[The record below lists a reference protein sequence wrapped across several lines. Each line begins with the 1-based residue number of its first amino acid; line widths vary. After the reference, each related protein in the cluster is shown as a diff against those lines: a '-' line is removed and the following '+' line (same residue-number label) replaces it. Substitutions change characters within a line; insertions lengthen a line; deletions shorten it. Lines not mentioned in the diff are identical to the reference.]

1 MAKQKKTQRLFQA
14 FRDFFIASKEEQEGG
29 MKERIGGLRHYIDKL
44 KPSFSE
50 GGKFPWLH
58 STFEAFETFAFTPNR
73 TTTKGCHVRDAID
86 LKRAMITVVVA
97 LIPAMLFGMW
107 NIGYQTSLHAADWPF
122 QPGTSASWWYCL
134 WFGFLRM
141 LPMLAVSYIV
151 GLTIE
156 FIFAQIRH
164 HEVNEGF
171 LVTGFLIP
179 MIMPVT
185 TPLWQLALAVAFAVI
200 IGKEAFGGTG
210 MNFLNPAL
218 VARAFLFFAYP
229 SRMSGDN
236 VWIAADLW
244 GTDAIAGATPLGELA
259 AKLQPSASAVD
270 MLIGTIPGSTCET
283 SVVAVALG
291 ATLLLLTGIASWRIM
306 LSVLLGGGL
315 MGLLF
320 NQLLTPHSSLFIYG
334 QLPFY
339 YHYLMGGFMFGAVF
353 MATDPVTAA
362 QTNIGKWIYGF
373 LIGAF
378 AVMLRVLNPAYPEGM
393 MLSILL
399 MNCFAPLIDHCV
411 IAQNIKR
418 RQKRVL
424 VKQKA
429 QAQ

>member
-1 MAKQKKTQRLFQA
+1 MFGK
-14 FRDFFIASKEEQEGG
+14 
-29 MKERIGGLRHYIDKL
+29 LRSFIDKI
-44 KPSFSE
+44 KPNFTE
-50 GGKFPWLH
+50 GGKFAWLQ

-73 TTTKGCHVRDAID
+73 VTKNGCHVRDAID
-86 LKRAMITVVVA
+86 LKRAMIMVVIA
-97 LIPAMLFGMW
+97 LVPAMLFGMW
-107 NIGYQTSLHAADWPF
+107 NIGYQTVLHSTDWPY
-122 QPGTSASWWYCL
+122 PLDGCHNVAALLYCL

-151 GLTIE
+151 GLSIE
-156 FIFAQIRH
+156 FAFAQIRH

-171 LVTGFLIP
+171 LVTGFIIP
-179 MIMPVT
+179 MIVPVT

-200 IGKEAFGGTG
+200 IGKEVFGGTG

-229 SRMSGDN
+229 TRMSGDN

-244 GTDAIAGATPLGELA
+244 GTDAITGATPLGELA
-259 AKLQPSASAVD
+259 AGMHPTASALD
-270 MLIGTIPGSTCET
+270 MFIGTIPGSTCET
-283 SVVAVALG
+283 SVIAIALG
-291 ATLLLLTGIASWRIM
+291 ATLLLVTGIASWRIM
-306 LSVLLGGGL
+306 LSVVLGGGL

-320 NQLLTPHSSLFIYG
+320 NAIGANEYM

-339 YHYLMGGFMFGAVF
+339 YHYLMGGFAFGAVF

-378 AVMLRVLNPAYPEGM
+378 AVMLRVINPAYPEGM
-393 MLSILL
+393 MLAILL

-411 IAQNIKR
+411 VARNIR
-418 RQKRVL
+418 MRQKRAL
-424 VKQKA
+424 VTSKA
-429 QAQ
+429 SAK

>member
-1 MAKQKKTQRLFQA
+1 MKLLR
-14 FRDFFIASKEEQEGG
+14 RFFD
-29 MKERIGGLRHYIDKL
+29 RL
-44 KPSFSE
+44 KPTFSK
-50 GGKFPWLH
+50 GGKLSWLE
-58 STFEAFETFAFTPNR
+58 STFEAFETFSFTPNR
-73 TTTKGCHVRDAID
+73 VTSRGSHVRDAVD
-86 LKRAMITVVVA
+86 LKRAMITVVIA

-107 NIGYQTSLHAADWPF
+107 NIGYQHYLATSSLNSKLSILNCF
-122 QPGTSASWWYCL
+122 

-141 LPMLAVSYIV
+141 LPMLAVTYIV
-151 GLTIE
+151 GLAIE
-156 FIFAQIRH
+156 FAFAQIRH
-164 HEVNEGF
+164 HQVNEGF

-179 MIMPVT
+179 MIVPVT
-185 TPLWQLALAVAFAVI
+185 TPLWQLALATAFAVV

-218 VARAFLFFAYP
+218 VARAFLFFSYP
-229 SRMSGDN
+229 TRMSGDN

-244 GTDAIAGATPLGELA
+244 GADAIAGATPLGL
-259 AKLQPSASAVD
+259 LSSGTDLSTLTSQFSLLD
-270 MLIGTIPGSTCET
+270 MFIGTIPGSTCET
-283 SVVAVALG
+283 SVIAVALG
-291 ATLLLLTGIASWRIM
+291 ATLLLITGIASWRIM

-320 NQLLTPHSSLFIYG
+320 NHLSPFTSNLSPFF

-362 QTNIGKWIYGF
+362 QTNVGKWIYGF

-399 MNCFAPLIDHCV
+399 MNCFAPLVDHCV
-411 IAQNIKR
+411 VARNIKR
-418 RQKRVL
+418 RQKRAY
-424 VKQKA
+424 VKSKA
-429 QAQ
+429 TAR